1 MPYVCH
7 LGSCGSEHV
16 HVHATSALEMAIYLN
31 RSYSCTVV
39 LPTGVFSTNTQ
50 TASTSRSKYGQRFTA
65 PRGKSLRRD
74 VCLRLQRANILNL
87 QFGVLRCAGTR
98 SGRTR
103 ATSRCTCR
111 RLQIRPRCPVF
122 ICTFVRMSGKGLPN
136 AYIPHAGLSTDATDL
151 TIYTSS

>member
-16 HVHATSALEMAIYLN
+16 HVHATSALEMAVYLN

-50 TASTSRSKYGQRFTA
+50 TASTSRSKYGQRFMA
-65 PRGKSLRRD
+65 SRGKRRD
-74 VCLRLQRANILNL
+74 VYLWLQRANILNL

-111 RLQIRPRCPVF
+111 RLQIRSRCPVF

>member
-16 HVHATSALEMAIYLN
+16 HVHATSALEMAVYLN

-50 TASTSRSKYGQRFTA
+50 TASTSRSKYGQRFMA
-65 PRGKSLRRD
+65 SRGKRRD